1 MQPPYAPSGSADG
14 MDDGDK
20 EYSLFSLTISIEM
33 LCNGCSVAEESRT
46 YDILNIK
53 MKLT

>member
-33 LCNGCSVAEESRT
+33 LCIGYSVAAVFA
-46 YDILNIK
+46 
-53 MKLT
+53 LTNQEHTSII